1 MDGSGYFR
9 TYAQI
14 IMPICKPILATVA
27 LFSIVAQWNAYTDT
41 MFYNASD
48 PNLHPLSYIL
58 MQYMK
63 SSQLSM
69 EAIRVGAGREQRANA
84 QMVKMA
90 ITVIT
95 IAPIMCVYPL
105 LQKYFVKGIMIGAIK
120 G

>member
-1 MDGSGYFR
+1 
-9 TYAQI
+9 
-14 IMPICKPILATVA
+14 
-27 LFSIVAQWNAYTDT
+27 

>member
-1 MDGSGYFR
+1 MSSSPSRTSLLLQTLRSGR
-9 TYAQI
+9 ELSVRDELELVVRLAVPAALAQ
-14 IMPICKPILATVA
+14 V
-27 LFSIVAQWNAYTDT
+27 
-41 MFYNASD
+41 
-48 PNLHPLSYIL
+48 SYIL